1 MEDIQTFMEDIQTKR
16 QRLHSSLSTESFQ
29 NQYSKYKDDKKDF
42 AITIRKFLNNIET
55 NQNYYKMNVSF
66 KNVKY
71 KKKISDDTHVL
82 KTINSK
88 LNVCSEN
95 NVHEIQSDIRKLLV
109 KKKHLIPQIIENI
122 IEKCILQTM
131 YLDLFIM
138 ILRDFND
145 MDYVNDLID
154 GIVDTLF
161 GDCNQTTPSD
171 KSLYMQLCN
180 KNKLSD
186 NRIGFCECI
195 TMFEMNGIVK
205 DRVSSIMSRIIDIM
219 NDETDEEKMYPLI
232 VCLYSVAKRNQS
244 YVHPHITYL
253 KELSLS
259 VKYKKLMFKIKD
271 ILELY

>member
-1 MEDIQTFMEDIQTKR
+1 MEDIQTFSEDIQTKR

-195 TMFEMNGIVK
+195 TMFEINGIVK